1 MKSPI
6 IATILLVLAAPALAS
21 PRHPTPAQ
29 WKNIDALEAAHEAC
43 NYRLDHEVRKKACAT
58 EARLMPKMAAQGF
71 CLVGHGTVGR
81 AGGRISEYRNHCY
94 TISH

>member
-29 WKNIDALEAAHEAC
+29 WKDINTFTAAWTHCGGYDGSEHLELIKSCDAANKLE
-43 NYRLDHEVRKKACAT
+43 KKLT
-58 EARLMPKMAAQGF
+58 KQGF
-71 CLVGHGTVGR
+71 CIMVMLPL
-81 AGGRISEYRNHCY
+81 AALASQ
-94 TISH
+94 